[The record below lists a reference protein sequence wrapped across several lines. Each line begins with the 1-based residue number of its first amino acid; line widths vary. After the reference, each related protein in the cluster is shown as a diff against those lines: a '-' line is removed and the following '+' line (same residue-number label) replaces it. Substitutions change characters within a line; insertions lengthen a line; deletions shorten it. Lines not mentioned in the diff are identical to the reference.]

1 MGDFY
6 GYNAGQFQK
15 DYSFYEKTFGTAAK
29 TILAIPEVVEFE
41 KARQEGRINNESI
54 HSAMKEQFNN
64 FSDEEFKSIVGE
76 DKKTFSMRLKPAR
89 NESQEDYIVRSAKAQ
104 EKLLPLQAK
113 MNVNKASQAIGAMN
127 QPAMQHQAD
136 VQQIQQENPELAS
149 TMEATGGFPKGPSF
163 ASPEQVQKV
172 ARGYNVPESS
182 LAPGMKQAT
191 DQRTSQQIGSINK
204 TGTQFDAM
212 KAIGG
217 GMTQGAA
224 AAVGSLPN
232 EQQEASN
239 MINVSEAKSKAIGAQ
254 ANMKKAEADLIEAQ
268 NKANTIT
275 NKDKQDEAKNLL
287 SLKSTVSNRLYDKQ
301 GRLNQVNDDLRNPMY
316 QSDEAMKDKLFKEQK
331 ALTREIT
338 NLKKDEYN
346 INKQL
351 NPIIGT
357 KLNEGEGGSDE
368 VLNVIDK
375 FKTEWTGKGPKEE
388 TARMIYDAAKENF
401 KISTDYQKILSLLNQ
416 GVKPEEIIKV
426 IGQKAGY

>member
-6 GYNAGQFQK
+6 GYNAGSFQK
-15 DYSFYEKTFGTAAK
+15 DYSFLERAFGAAAK
-29 TILAIPEVVEFE
+29 TIQAIPEVVEFE

-54 HSAMKEQFNN
+54 HSAMKEQLNS

-76 DKKTFSMRLKPAR
+76 DKKTFSMRLKPGR
-89 NESQEDYIVRSAKAQ
+89 NESQEDYIIRSAKSQ

-163 ASPEQVQKV
+163 ATPEQVQKV

-182 LAPGMKQAT
+182 LAPEMKQAT
-191 DQRTSQQIGSINK
+191 DQRTTQQIGSINK

-217 GMTQGAA
+217 GITPTAA
-224 AAVGSLPN
+224 AAVGTLPN

-254 ANMKKAEADLIEAQ
+254 ASMKKAEADLIDAQ
-268 NKANTIT
+268 NKANSIT
-275 NKDKQDEAKNLL
+275 DKSKQDDAKNLL
-287 SLKSTVSNRLYDKQ
+287 SLKSTISNRLSDKQ
-301 GRLNQVNDDLRNPMY
+301 GRLNQVNDDISNPML
-316 QSDEAMKDKLFKEQK
+316 DEMSKDKLFKEQK
-331 ALTREIT
+331 SLTREIT
-338 NLKKDEYN
+338 NLKKDEID

-351 NPIIGT
+351 NPLLGT

-368 VLNVIDK
+368 VLNVIDQFNSVRGAGEQK
-375 FKTEWTGKGPKEE
+375 GYTAQRIWELTKDAFKMDTN
-388 TARMIYDAAKENF
+388 YEN
-401 KISTDYQKILSLLNQ
+401 ILKALNA
-416 GVKPEEIIKV
+416 GAKPEDIIKA
-426 IGQKAGY
+426 IGNKAGY